1 MSVCTKPE
9 AALGVAREAAL
20 GVMREAALG
29 VARGTALGVA
39 CGVARE
45 MVPRAARLITASS
58 TAAPA
63 TAFPDSALERRGSP
77 LLATNDGRQGHLS
90 RPAVLRRR
98 GFPGPTSLG
107 TEILPTSHKTPVPTP
122 AHPTPRAIRVRRSP
136 R

>member
-9 AALGVAREAAL
+9 TALGVEPETAL
-20 GVMREAALG
+20 GVVRGTALG
-29 VARGTALGVA
+29 VEPETALGVVRGTALGVA

-45 MVPRAARLITASS
+45 MLPRAARLITASS

-77 LLATNDGRQGHLS
+77 LLATNDGRQGHPS
-90 RPAVLRRR
+90 RPAVL
-98 GFPGPTSLG
+98 
-107 TEILPTSHKTPVPTP
+107 KTPVPTP